1 MNIVSKITFLCKYK
15 YLPIDTYINGEK
27 MNDIINWKELSELER
42 IKYESNYLRGT
53 LLESLA
59 DPITGSIAFADTQIS
74 KFHGLYQQFDRDL
87 EKERKRQK
95 LEPAYS
101 FLIRVRI
108 PGGVVTPKQWLQMD
122 ELSDQYA
129 NHTLKLTT
137 RQAFQLHGVI
147 KSNLKKTIQGIN
159 SALMDTIA
167 ACGDVNRNV
176 MCHPNPSESE
186 LHAEVY
192 EMARRISEHLL
203 PSTTAYHEIW
213 LDKKLI
219 ADSKKDV
226 EPLYGDRYL
235 PRKFKITIVIPPY
248 NDSDVFSQDLG
259 FIAIVVNNRIV
270 GYNVAVGGGMG
281 STFGMPEAYPR
292 LAEVIGFCLPEQV
305 LDIAEKIVLI
315 QRDNGNRQNRKR
327 SRLKYTIDD
336 HGIDWFKGELYK
348 RLGFELQEPKSYA
361 FTRNGDRL
369 GWEKGTD
376 SKWSLTLFVEGGRVA
391 DKNGFNFKSALREIA
406 QNIEGYFILTG
417 NQNLIIANVSAEDK
431 KKVINILKSHG
442 VLPGEISGLRQ
453 NSIACVALNTCGLAF
468 AEAERYLP
476 SLITKIETILDQH
489 GLFKEEIVIR
499 MTGCPNGCGRPYLA
513 EIGFVGKSEGH
524 YNLYLGGNFIGS
536 RLNTLFKETLTE
548 AEILN
553 ELTPIIAD
561 YASNR
566 SKGEKFGDFVI
577 RKQYVKE
584 TLKGID
590 FRH

>member
-1 MNIVSKITFLCKYK
+1 MS
-15 YLPIDTYINGEK
+15 DT
-27 MNDIINWKELSELER
+27 INWNELSEVER
-42 IKYESNYLRGT
+42 IKYDSNFLRGT
-53 LLESLA
+53 LVESLA
-59 DPITGSIAFADTQIS
+59 DPITGSIAVAETQIS
-74 KFHGLYQQFDRDL
+74 KFHGMYQQSDRDL

-101 FLIRVRI
+101 FLIRVRL

-122 ELSDQYA
+122 DLSEQYA

-159 SALMDTIA
+159 AGLMDTIA

-176 MCHPNPSESE
+176 MSHPNPAESD

-192 EMARRISEHLL
+192 ETARRISEHLL
-203 PSTTAYHEIW
+203 PSTRAYHEIW
-213 LDKKLI
+213 LDQKLV

-235 PRKFKITIVIPPY
+235 PRKFKITVAIPPY

-259 FIAIVVNNRIV
+259 FIAIVENNRIT

-292 LAEVIGFCLPEQV
+292 LAEVIGFCLPDQV
-305 LDIAEKIVLI
+305 LDVAEKIVLV
-315 QRDNGNRQNRKR
+315 QRDNGNRNNRKR

-336 HGIDWFKGELYK
+336 HGIDWFKNELHKYLGYK
-348 RLGFELQEPKSYA
+348 LQEPKPFS

-369 GWEKGTD
+369 GWKKGTD

-391 DKNGFNFKSALREIA
+391 DKNGLNLKSALREIA
-406 QNIEGYFILTG
+406 QNIDGQFILTG
-417 NQNLIIANVSAEDK
+417 NQNLIIANVTADDK
-431 KKVINILKSHG
+431 KKVSEILRKHG
-442 VLPGEISGLRQ
+442 VFPGEISGLRQ

-524 YNLYLGGNFIGS
+524 YNLYLGGNFNGT
-536 RLNTLFKETLTE
+536 RLNTLYKETLSE
-548 AEILN
+548 EEILA
-553 ELTPIIAD
+553 ELKPILAD
-561 YASNR
+561 YSGNR
-566 SKGEKFGDFVI
+566 NIGEKFGDFVI
-577 RKQYVKE
+577 RKHYIEE
-584 TLKGID
+584 TLKGSD